1 MIDRPRSTL
10 KLYFIFAV
18 TRKTVAIYAIYSKA
32 SQYDE
37 TLN

>member
-1 MIDRPRSTL
+1 MIDRPRSIL

-18 TRKTVAIYAIYSKA
+18 TRKTVAIYSKA
-32 SQYDE
+32 SQYEE